1 LANGHPEEARRIMS
15 QQIAEVAT
23 GQSRP
28 YDVAYD
34 AVLLGD
40 RDLAMEWLEKSY
52 QNHDYWLLFM
62 NVEPEMDPVRSDPR
76 FQAIVRRLG
85 L

>member
-1 LANGHPEEARRIMS
+1 
-15 QQIAEVAT
+15 
-23 GQSRP
+23 
-28 YDVAYD
+28 
-34 AVLLGD
+34 
-40 RDLAMEWLEKSY
+40 MEWLEKSY